1 MMMQEEIPETSGRGA
16 SGPIA
21 TSAAAALPTLG
32 VVTPLRS
39 RTTPLS
45 AARDALVIV
54 RRNLL
59 RNVRLPQLLLFA
71 TVQPVMFL
79 VLFTYV
85 FGGAIEA
92 SLPLAAAG
100 NYLNWLVPGLMI
112 QVAAFGAGQTA
123 LGLTEDLQNGVI
135 DRFRSLPMAR
145 SAVLAGRTGADL
157 VRNMVVIGLMVSVGT
172 ALGFRY
178 QTSFVRFLAGFGL
191 ALLFAHA
198 LSWVMAAVGLRVRT
212 PEAVQSAAFLPIF
225 PLVFASSVFLPTQT
239 MPAWLR
245 VFADHQPLTVVTNAM
260 RGLMLGPGALPLGQ
274 DLTVEVVRSLAW
286 IAGITAVAALL
297 AIRAYRRVAT

>member
-1 MMMQEEIPETSGRGA
+1 MT
-16 SGPIA
+16 
-21 TSAAAALPTLG
+21 PT
-32 VVTPLRS
+32 VEVIRQ
-39 RTTPLS
+39 RTTPVS
-45 AARDALVIV
+45 AVRDALVIG

-59 RNVRLPQLLLFA
+59 RNVRLPQLLVFA

-85 FGGAIEA
+85 FGGAITDA
-92 SLPLAAAG
+92 LPDAAAG
-100 NYLNWLVPGLMI
+100 EYLNWLVPGLMI
-112 QVAAFGAGQTA
+112 QVAAFGSGQTA

-135 DRFRSLPMAR
+135 DRFRALPMAR

-157 VRNMVVIGLMVSVGT
+157 VRNAVIIGLMVSVGT

-178 QTSFVRFLAGFGL
+178 QTSFVRFLGAFAL

-198 LSWVMAAVGLRVRT
+198 LSWVMAAVGLKVRT
-212 PEAVQSAAFLPIF
+212 PEAVQAAAFIPIF
-225 PLVFASSVFLPTQT
+225 PLVFASSVFLPTAT

-260 RGLMLGPGALPLGQ
+260 RGLILGDGALPVGQ
-274 DLTVEVVRSLAW
+274 DLATEIVRALAW
-286 IAGITAVAALL
+286 IAAITAVASLL
-297 AIRAYRRVAT
+297 AVRSYRRITT

>member
-1 MMMQEEIPETSGRGA
+1 MS
-16 SGPIA
+16 A
-21 TSAAAALPTLG
+21 TVPP
-32 VVTPLRS
+32 VLRS

-45 AARDALVIV
+45 AVRDALVIG

-59 RNVRLPQLLLFA
+59 RNVRLPQLLVFA

-79 VLFTYV
+79 VLFAYV

-92 SLPLAAAG
+92 SLPAADGGA
-100 NYLNWLVPGLMI
+100 YLNWLVPGLMI
-112 QVAAFGAGQTA
+112 QVAAFGSGQTA

-135 DRFRSLPMAR
+135 DRFRALPMAR

-157 VRNMVVIGLMVSVGT
+157 VRNAVVIGLMVSVGT

-178 QTSFVRFLAGFGL
+178 QTSLLRFLAAFAL
-191 ALLFAHA
+191 ALLFAHS

-239 MPAWLR
+239 MPDWLR

-260 RGLMLGPGALPLGQ
+260 RGLTLGDGALPPGQ
-274 DLTVEVVRSLAW
+274 DLATEIVRALAW
-286 IAGITAVAALL
+286 IAAITAVAASL
-297 AIRAYRRVAT
+297 AVRSYRRIDG